1 MLLVSHQ
8 LAPAGSGEIV
18 RTAEHKQALE
28 KVVLGQFSS
37 QKPCD
42 RKENRPPGEAA
53 LAERARLLGPAGA
66 EPKVDL
72 DELAQVIYAAFPG
85 AEEVTA

>member
-1 MLLVSHQ
+1 
-8 LAPAGSGEIV
+8 V
-18 RTAEHKQALE
+18 RTAEHKAALE
-28 KVVLGQFSS
+28 KVVLGHFSPK
-37 QKPCD
+37 KPCD

-53 LAERARLLGPAGA
+53 VAERAKLLGPAGA

-72 DELAQVIYAAFPG
+72 EELAQVICAAIPG